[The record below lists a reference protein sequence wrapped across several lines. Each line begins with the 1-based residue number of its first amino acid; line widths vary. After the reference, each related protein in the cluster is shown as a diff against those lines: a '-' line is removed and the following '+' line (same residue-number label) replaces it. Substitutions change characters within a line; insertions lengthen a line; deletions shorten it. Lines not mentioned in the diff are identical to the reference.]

1 MQPHPRAPSVPPSQL
16 FVARQPIFLGDR
28 KVFGYELLFRSSSA
42 NVFPVGVD
50 PDKASID
57 IIAQALNVFGLDAL
71 VGPDG
76 LAYVN
81 VTRRVMVEGLYDC
94 LPPGRF
100 VLELLENLRP
110 DAETMAA
117 CKAAKAAGYGL
128 ALDDFVGQADLS
140 GFLPHIDQLKVD
152 FRLADADK
160 RSEIARHFAGT
171 PLRLL
176 AEKIETEADF
186 ETARTQGYSLFQ
198 GFFFCKPEMV
208 SRRDIPMS
216 KLVYL
221 QFLSE
226 LNRAELDFV
235 RMEQVIKQDVGLSVK
250 LLRYLKAAAFGW
262 RSEITSIRHALSLL
276 GERAFR
282 RWASVLAMAVLSSD
296 RPTELLTTCLVRARF
311 CELLAPE
318 VGFSGRE
325 LDLFLV
331 GLFSLMDAVVQRP
344 LSELLSDVSL
354 PRDLVEALGPGNKPN
369 RIRDAL
375 ALVLAY
381 ERAEWSQVDALWS
394 TLAKGDAGIALP
406 RIYQAALTWA
416 TATAKGEGQG

>member
-1 MQPHPRAPSVPPSQL
+1 MQQKAREPSIPPVQL
-16 FVARQPIFLGDR
+16 FVARQPILRGDR
-28 KVFGYELLFRSSSA
+28 TLAGYELLFRSSSA

-71 VGPDG
+71 VGSEG

-81 VTRRVMVEGLYDC
+81 VTRRVMVENLYDC

-100 VLELLENLRP
+100 VLELLETLRP
-110 DAETMAA
+110 DLETMAA
-117 CKAAKAAGYGL
+117 CKAAKHAGYFL
-128 ALDDFVGQADLS
+128 ALDDFAGQSELTE
-140 GFLPHIDQLKVD
+140 FLPHVDQLKVD
-152 FRLADADK
+152 FRLADAGK
-160 RSEIARHFAGT
+160 RSEIAARFVNT

-176 AEKIETEADF
+176 AEKIENEVDF
-186 ETARTQGYSLFQ
+186 ETARQQGYSLFQ

-216 KLVYL
+216 KLVYM

-226 LNRAELDFV
+226 LNRPQLDFG

-262 RSEITSIRHALSLL
+262 RSEITSIKHALSLL

-318 VGFSGRE
+318 VGFSGRD

-354 PRDLVEALGPGNKPN
+354 PRDLVEALDPGAKPN

-381 ERAEWSQVDALWS
+381 ERAEWNSVDTLWS
-394 TLAKGDAGIALP
+394 KLAKGDSGQVLP
-406 RIYQAALTWA
+406 RMYQSALTWA
-416 TATAKGEGQG
+416 TETARGES